1 MMKVQAGK
9 IRRRWI
15 DGYYRT
21 TGGCAHEIGV
31 LLSELERVAAE
42 RDAYA
47 DRLEELG
54 NPPTGRE
61 HAVASTVTRR
71 AEPSIGDAVR
81 IRGKCALCTVLWGT
95 SPYKLGPGDVGVLA
109 DILEIASG
117 SIFRYRVRDKA
128 GTLSVVCTEVEL
140 VGDGD
145 VVNVR

>member
-61 HAVASTVTRR
+61 HTVTSTVTRR
-71 AEPSIGDAVR
+71 AEPSIGDTVR
-81 IRGKCALCTVLWGT
+81 IRGAC
-95 SPYKLGPGDVGVLA
+95 SPVMRYGDIGILA
-109 DILEIASG
+109 EIAPG
-117 SIFRYRVRDKA
+117 SIIKYRVRDKA